1 MNALLRPM
9 AELAESHVMAN
20 KEWLIHTGRTWEPFM
35 ASVQSSVD
43 DAKAGGDAATLLGV
57 AGTGKAVLSLFAALL
72 YALGVDPQW
81 KKVLPEGDFAQQ

>member
-57 AGTGKAVLSLFAALL
+57 AGTVQSLRGMLRR
-72 YALGVDPQW
+72 DSEQ
-81 KKVLPEGDFAQQ
+81 KTKS